1 MNIVLL
7 GAPGAGKGTQAGIIS
22 ELFKIPTI
30 STGDIIREALR
41 NGTEMGLKAKSYID
55 KGHLV
60 PDEVVIEI
68 VTQRISQ
75 EDCKNGFILD
85 GFPRTIAQAEALDKS
100 GIKIDSVLDIEVD
113 DELIYNRMSG
123 RRICEKCNKV
133 YNLYTDMK
141 PKIDGKCDICAG
153 ALIQR
158 MDDNLDTVKERL
170 KVYYDQT
177 HVLKEYYDKLNLRV
191 SIDGS
196 RPLKEITE
204 NVVKAL
210 NKKS

>member
-1 MNIVLL
+1 
-7 GAPGAGKGTQAGIIS
+7 
-22 ELFKIPTI
+22 
-30 STGDIIREALR
+30 
-41 NGTEMGLKAKSYID
+41 
-55 KGHLV
+55 
-60 PDEVVIEI
+60 
-68 VTQRISQ
+68 
-75 EDCKNGFILD
+75 
-85 GFPRTIAQAEALDKS
+85 
-100 GIKIDSVLDIEVD
+100 
-113 DELIYNRMSG
+113 
-123 RRICEKCNKV
+123 
-133 YNLYTDMK
+133 
-141 PKIDGKCDICAG
+141 
-153 ALIQR
+153 